1 MSATIT
7 LPMGSINLNTS
18 LQVGDIVYF
27 SPTSDVIDGGFDT
40 GFNQSGSVIY
50 ELGTLV
56 SHTSNSLTV
65 IYDDTIIGCPSCDI
79 ALPAIGDFIMFQKEK
94 QVNNSSV
101 LGYYM
106 NATFKNFS
114 RGKIELFSV
123 GSEVSES
130 SK

>member
-1 MSATIT
+1 MQTLT
-7 LPMGSINLNTS
+7 LPMGMMVLNTS
-18 LQVGDIVYF
+18 LQIGDIIYY
-27 SPTSDVIDGGFDT
+27 SPKTNVVDGGFDT
-40 GFNQSGSVIY
+40 GFDQSGSTTY

-56 SHTSNSLTV
+56 SQNGGELVV
-65 IYDDTIIGCPSCDI
+65 IYDDTIIGCNTCNVP
-79 ALPAIGDFIMFQKEK
+79 LPQQGDFIMFQKNK

-123 GSEVSES
+123 GSEISES

>member
-1 MSATIT
+1 MQTLT
-7 LPMGSINLNTS
+7 LPMGTMFLNTS
-18 LQVGDIVYF
+18 LQIGDIIYY
-27 SPTSDVIDGGFDT
+27 SPKTNVVDGGFDT
-40 GFNQSGSVIY
+40 GFDQSGSTTY

-56 SHTSNSLTV
+56 SQNGGELVV
-65 IYDDTIIGCPSCDI
+65 IYDDTIIGCNGCSIPF
-79 ALPAIGDFIMFQKEK
+79 PQPGDFIMFQKNK

-114 RGKIELFSV
+114 RDKIELFSV
-123 GSEVSES
+123 GSEISES